1 MKTVAII
8 SEYNPFHNGHLYHTQ
23 KIREEFGSETAIIAI
38 MSGNFV
44 QRAEA
49 AIMEKW
55 DRAKIATEA
64 GVNLVIELP
73 FPYSAASAEYF
84 AKAGVSIAN
93 SIGVVDVLS
102 FGSECGNVNA
112 LSTVAENIMSKEFNE
127 EVKRLTKESASVGF
141 AKNREIAYKNLYGN
155 SVDITTPNNILAIEY
170 IKALKQIGSNII
182 PHTIKRCGAGYNT
195 NSYDESGVQS
205 ATYIRKLFNENNYS
219 AEGYIPEFA
228 ENYISD
234 LINKK
239 EFPCNSEKL
248 WPAISSNIIK
258 VDIDEFAS
266 FAECGGGLAD
276 RLKAKANEATSLA
289 SLTTLS
295 STKKYTT
302 ARIKRAMLFSFFG
315 VTSSDLTEQPAY
327 TQVLAMDKIG
337 QALLKKIKKASSIP
351 AITRPSSRGEDK
363 TALRKQK
370 DKADM
375 ADSVFQ
381 LTKPVCACAASIY
394 RKTPYVKK

>member
-8 SEYNPFHNGHLYHTQ
+8 SEYNPFHNGHLYQTQ
-23 KIREEFGSETAIIAI
+23 KIREEFGEDTAIIAI
-38 MSGNFV
+38 MSGNYV

-55 DRAKIATEA
+55 DRARIAVES
-64 GVNLVIELP
+64 GINLVVELP
-73 FPYSAASAEYF
+73 FPFSSASAEYF

-93 SIGVVDVLS
+93 SIGVVDIIS
-102 FGSECGNVNA
+102 FGSESGDVDELCNA
-112 LSTVAENIMSKEFNE
+112 AENVMSHEFNAE
-127 EVKRLTKESASVGF
+127 IKRLAKESVSLGF
-141 AKNREIAYKNLYGN
+141 AKIREIAYENLYGN
-155 SVDITTPNNILAIEY
+155 SVNITTPNNILAIEY
-170 IKALKQIGSNII
+170 IKALKSLGSNIK
-182 PHTIKRCGAGYNT
+182 PHTIKRCGAGYNE

-205 ATYIRKLFNENNYS
+205 ATYIRTLYNNDKYS
-219 AEGYIPEFA
+219 ANGYMPRFA
-228 ENYISD
+228 ENYIND
-234 LINKK
+234 LINKN

-248 WPAISSNIIK
+248 WPAISSHLIK
-258 VDIDEFAS
+258 TSSREIAS
-266 FAECGGGLAD
+266 FAECGGGLTD
-276 RLKAKANEATSLA
+276 RLKAKVNEAADLQQ
-289 SLTTLS
+289 LTALS

-351 AITRPSSRGEDK
+351 AITRPSSRGEEQ
-363 TALRKQK
+363 TALCKQK